1 MNSLR
6 LRIALR
12 IADRESDL
20 AKQEVTAVVAD
31 AAGLIDSNAGNF
43 QFVYTSSP
51 QQNPASAWF
60 ETRDDFRV
68 SKTLV
73 DKLKALSDP
82 RLAVYAQLPTDES
95 VTTYVG
101 AANGLSNS
109 EANNQGFAK
118 TSKPGTYFLT
128 SESPAVILSYAEVQ
142 FSLAEAVARGF
153 ISGNADT
160 YYKEGITASLKQFGV
175 TDATVI
181 ATYLSQPAVLYNAA
195 NYKESIG
202 LQKWIAFYGQGLD
215 AFAEWR
221 RLDYPQLTAGV
232 STVLDGKMPSRFFY
246 PGTEQSL
253 NGINYQSAV
262 SSQGP
267 DLLTT
272 RLWFD
277 VN

>member
-1 MNSLR
+1 M
-6 LRIALR
+6 
-12 IADRESDL
+12 
-20 AKQEVTAVVAD
+20 AD

-181 ATYLSQPAVLYNAA
+181 ATYLLQPAVFTMQQIIKNLSD
-195 NYKESIG
+195 YKNGS
-202 LQKWIAFYGQGLD
+202 
-215 AFAEWR
+215 
-221 RLDYPQLTAGV
+221 P
-232 STVLDGKMPSRFFY
+232 STDKGWMHLPSGAVLIIRS
-246 PGTEQSL
+246 
-253 NGINYQSAV
+253 
-262 SSQGP
+262 
-267 DLLTT
+267 
-272 RLWFD
+272 
-277 VN
+277 

>member
-1 MNSLR
+1 M
-6 LRIALR
+6 
-12 IADRESDL
+12 
-20 AKQEVTAVVAD
+20 
-31 AAGLIDSNAGNF
+31 
-43 QFVYTSSP
+43 
-51 QQNPASAWF
+51 
-60 ETRDDFRV
+60 
-68 SKTLV
+68 
-73 DKLKALSDP
+73 
-82 RLAVYAQLPTDES
+82 
-95 VTTYVG
+95 
-101 AANGLSNS
+101 
-109 EANNQGFAK
+109 
-118 TSKPGTYFLT
+118 T

-181 ATYLSQPAVLYNAA
+181 ATYLLQPAVLYNAA

-253 NGINYQSAV
+253 NGINYKLAV